1 MYLILVKL
9 LYLCFNVLI
18 IQQTD
23 IETNVGSGTG
33 TIMRQKCR
41 WGTIYFFGQFMVFNL
56 VHCVENF
63 ICFPYVPFELFIF
76 LNQ

>member
-41 WGTIYFFGQFMVFNL
+41 WGTIYFLDNL
-56 VHCVENF
+56 W
-63 ICFPYVPFELFIF
+63 F
-76 LNQ
+76 LI